1 MMPRFI
7 GMTPRLVAA
16 GLFATLL
23 WLPAAQANTER
34 RPTRLD
40 RKITMMVV
48 KYLQKNHYT
57 LPEIDDD
64 VSEQLFDEYFEEL
77 DPNRHYFLQSD
88 LDEFSVYR
96 ESLDDMVEKG
106 DLDFGFKVYE
116 RFIERVTE
124 RLEYVKSIIN
134 DDFDFTI
141 DEDILLDRKDLPW
154 PKTIAELDIAWRQ
167 RIKNQLLVAHL
178 LDEEGAKEEAEK
190 EKEPAVNDTEDPV
203 KDENAAESEN
213 TAEVGII
220 DDTPQE
226 AVVKQLE
233 QFLKFRDEND
243 NADILEIYLSTLTRI
258 FDPHTTYLNWRQLE
272 DFDISMRLRLQGIGA
287 TLTYKDGYTE
297 VVSIIPGGPANKQGA
312 LKPGHKIIAVGQGD
326 GEMMNVINMQLN
338 KVVRQIRGAKGT
350 KVRLSVIESLHS
362 TPKTI
367 SIVRDEVKLT
377 EGEAKGEVHKVEL
390 TDGRFINV
398 GVIDVPS
405 FYADFDALKRGDP
418 DAKST
423 TVDVRRLIDEMVEK
437 DEIAGIII
445 DLRSNGGGSLEEA
458 ISLSGLF
465 VPSGPIVQVRRVGG
479 MVDVREDLDDG
490 FAYDLPMIVM
500 VNQLSASASEI
511 FSGAIQDYQR
521 GLIVGSVGT
530 HGKGTVQTVLK
541 LDRMRSFRDKKPGA
555 IKFTMA
561 KFYRV
566 TGASTQKKGIAPDI
580 AFPSF
585 LDHMELG
592 EAELDHVLKWD
603 TIQSQPLN
611 RNFTQITPYVEELH
625 ERSDIRLA
633 KNELYQHLV
642 EDIAEFGKRRAEKYI
657 TLNREK
663 RIKLR
668 EEEEYWTERSQAV
681 LGSDRDNDDD
691 HEDAPEGAPEEIE
704 VKDDVQKNN
713 ESEEEDFPDV
723 YLDEGLALMGDLV
736 EILDRDN
743 KLTSNHMIKQKG
755 LE

>member
-16 GLFATLL
+16 SIFAAHL
-23 WLPAAQANTER
+23 WLPTAQANSER

-40 RKITMMVV
+40 RKISMMVV

-64 VSEQLFDEYFEEL
+64 VSEQLFNEYFDEL

-96 ESLDDMVEKG
+96 ESLDDMVENG
-106 DLDFGFKVYE
+106 DLGFGFKVYE

-134 DDFDFTI
+134 DDFDFNI
-141 DEDILLDRKDLPW
+141 DEDILLDRKNLPW
-154 PKTIAELDIAWRQ
+154 PATIAELDIAWRQ

-178 LDEEGAKEEAEK
+178 LDEEGAREEAEK
-190 EKEPAVNDTEDPV
+190 KKEPAVNDTEDPV
-203 KDENAAESEN
+203 KDENAVESEN
-213 TAEVGII
+213 TAEVEEVG
-220 DDTPQE
+220 DTPQE

-258 FDPHTTYLNWRQLE
+258 FDPHTAYLNWRQLE

-297 VVSIIPGGPANKQGA
+297 VVSIIPGGPADQQGA

-338 KVVRQIRGAKGT
+338 KVVRQIRGTKGT

-377 EGEAKGEVHKVEL
+377 EGEVKGEVHKVEL

-398 GVIDVPS
+398 GVVDVPS
-405 FYADFDALKRGDP
+405 FYADFDALKRGDS

-423 TVDVRRLIDEMVEK
+423 TVDVRRLIDDMVEK

-465 VPSGPIVQVRRVGG
+465 VPSGPIVQVRRAGG
-479 MVDVREDLDDG
+479 TVDVREDLDDG

-521 GLIVGSVGT
+521 GLIVGSIGT

-541 LDRMRSFRDKKPGA
+541 LDRMRSFRGKQPGA
-555 IKFTMA
+555 IKYTMA

-611 RNFTQITPYVEELH
+611 RNFTSITPYVEELH
-625 ERSDIRLA
+625 RRSDIRLA
-633 KNELYQHLV
+633 ENELYQHLV
-642 EDIAEFGKRRAEKYI
+642 EDIAEFGKRRAKKHI

-681 LGSDRDNDDD
+681 LGSDRDNDD
-691 HEDAPEGAPEEIE
+691 EPENTPENAPEEIE

-713 ESEEEDFPDV
+713 ENEEDFPDV

-736 EILDRDN
+736 EVLDRDN
-743 KLTSNHMIKQKG
+743 KLTSNHMIKQK
-755 LE
+755 EVE

>member
-1 MMPRFI
+1 MMSRFT

-16 GLFATLL
+16 GVFAALL
-23 WLPAAQANTER
+23 WLPAAQADSKR

-64 VSEQLFDEYFEEL
+64 VSEQFFDEYFDEL
-77 DPNRHYFLQSD
+77 DPNRYFFLQSD
-88 LDEFSVYR
+88 LDEFAVYR

-124 RLEYVKSIIN
+124 RTEYVKSIIN
-134 DDFDFTI
+134 DEFDFTI
-141 DEDILLDRKDLPW
+141 DEDILLDRQDLPW
-154 PKTIAELDIAWRQ
+154 PATAAELDIAWRQ
-167 RIKNQLLVAHL
+167 RVKNQLLVAYL
-178 LDEEGAKEEAEK
+178 LDEEGAREEAEK
-190 EKEPAVNDTEDPV
+190 EKEQAENDTEDPV
-203 KDENAAESEN
+203 EDENAAENEKP
-213 TAEVGII
+213 AEVEEV

-226 AVVKQLE
+226 TVVKQLE

-297 VVSIIPGGPANKQGA
+297 VVSIIPGGPADQQGA

-405 FYADFDALKRGDP
+405 FYADFDALKRGDS

-423 TVDVRRLIDEMVEK
+423 TADVQRLIDEMVEK

-479 MVDVREDLDDG
+479 IVDVREDSDDG
-490 FAYDLPMIVM
+490 FAYDLPMLVM

-592 EAELDHVLKWD
+592 
-603 TIQSQPLN
+603 
-611 RNFTQITPYVEELH
+611 
-625 ERSDIRLA
+625 
-633 KNELYQHLV
+633 
-642 EDIAEFGKRRAEKYI
+642 
-657 TLNREK
+657 
-663 RIKLR
+663 
-668 EEEEYWTERSQAV
+668 
-681 LGSDRDNDDD
+681 
-691 HEDAPEGAPEEIE
+691 
-704 VKDDVQKNN
+704 
-713 ESEEEDFPDV
+713 
-723 YLDEGLALMGDLV
+723 
-736 EILDRDN
+736 
-743 KLTSNHMIKQKG
+743 
-755 LE
+755 

>member
-1 MMPRFI
+1 MMLRFI
-7 GMTPRLVAA
+7 GITPRLVAA
-16 GLFATLL
+16 GLFTALL
-23 WLPAAQANTER
+23 WLPAAQANSER

-64 VSEQLFDEYFEEL
+64 VSEQLFDEYFDEL
-77 DPNRHYFLQSD
+77 DPNRYYFLQSD

-116 RFIERVTE
+116 RFIDRVTE
-124 RLEYVKSIIN
+124 RLEYVKSII
-134 DDFDFTI
+134 DDNFDFTI
-141 DEDILLDRKDLPW
+141 DEEILLDRKDLPW
-154 PKTIAELDIAWRQ
+154 PTTIAELDIAWRQ
-167 RIKNQLLVAHL
+167 RVKNQLLVAHL
-178 LDEEGAKEEAEK
+178 LDEENAREEAEK
-190 EKEPAVNDTEDPV
+190 EKEPAMNDTEDPV
-203 KDENAAESEN
+203 KDENAAESED
-213 TAEVGII
+213 TAEVEKVV
-220 DDTPQE
+220 DTPQE
-226 AVVKQLE
+226 AVVKRLE

-297 VVSIIPGGPANKQGA
+297 VVSIIPGGPADQQGA

-326 GEMMNVINMQLN
+326 EEMMNVINMQLN
-338 KVVRQIRGAKGT
+338 KVVRQIRGTKGT
-350 KVRLSVIESLHS
+350 KVRLSVIQSLHS
-362 TPKTI
+362 TPKSI
-367 SIVRDEVKLT
+367 SIIRDEVKLT

-398 GVIDVPS
+398 GAIDVPS
-405 FYADFDALKRGDP
+405 FYADFDALKRGDS

-423 TVDVRRLIDEMVEK
+423 TVDVRRLIDEMVET

-479 MVDVREDLDDG
+479 IVDVREDLDDG

-541 LDRMRSFRDKKPGA
+541 LDRMRSFRNKKPGA

-603 TIQSQPLN
+603 TIQAQPLN
-611 RNFTQITPYVEELH
+611 RNFTPITPYVEELH
-625 ERSDIRLA
+625 KRSDIRLA
-633 KNELYQHLV
+633 ENELYQHLV
-642 EDIAEFGKRRAEKYI
+642 EDIAEFGKRRAEKHI
-657 TLNREK
+657 SLNREK

-681 LGSDRDNDDD
+681 LGSDRDNDDET
-691 HEDAPEGAPEEIE
+691 EDGPGDAPEEIE
-704 VKDDVQKNN
+704 AEDGIQKKN
-713 ESEEEDFPDV
+713 ESEKDFPDV

-736 EILDRDN
+736 EILNRDN
-743 KLTSNHMIKQKG
+743 KLTSNQMIKQKG

>member
-1 MMPRFI
+1 MMPRLI
-7 GMTPRLVAA
+7 GMTPQLVAA
-16 GLFATLL
+16 GLFAALL
-23 WLPAAQANTER
+23 WLPAAQANSER

-64 VSEQLFDEYFEEL
+64 VSEQLFDEYFDEL

-88 LDEFSVYR
+88 LDEFAVYR

-154 PKTIAELDIAWRQ
+154 PTTIAELDIAWRQ

-178 LDEEGAKEEAEK
+178 LDEEGAREAAEK

-203 KDENAAESEN
+203 KDENAIESEN
-213 TAEVGII
+213 TAEIEEI

-226 AVVKQLE
+226 TVVKQLE

-297 VVSIIPGGPANKQGA
+297 VVSIIPGGPANQQGA

-350 KVRLSVIESLHS
+350 KVRLSVIQSLHS

-405 FYADFDALKRGDP
+405 FYADFDALKRGDS

-479 MVDVREDLDDG
+479 TVDVREDLDDG
-490 FAYDLPMIVM
+490 FAYDLPMIVI

-611 RNFTQITPYVEELH
+611 RNFTLITPYVEELH
-625 ERSDIRLA
+625 RRSDTRLA
-633 KNELYQHLV
+633 ESELYQHLV
-642 EDIAEFGKRRAEKYI
+642 EDIAEFGKRRAEKHI

-681 LGSDRDNDDD
+681 LGSDRDNDDEP
-691 HEDAPEGAPEEIE
+691 EDAPGDATEEIE

-713 ESEEEDFPDV
+713 ESEEDFPDV

>member
-1 MMPRFI
+1 
-7 GMTPRLVAA
+7 MTPRLVAA
-16 GLFATLL
+16 GVFAALL
-23 WLPAAQANTER
+23 WLPAAQADSKR

-64 VSEQLFDEYFEEL
+64 VSEQFFDEYFDEL
-77 DPNRHYFLQSD
+77 DPNRYFFLQSD
-88 LDEFSVYR
+88 LDEFAVYR

-124 RLEYVKSIIN
+124 RTEYVKSIIN
-134 DDFDFTI
+134 DEFDFTI
-141 DEDILLDRKDLPW
+141 DEDILLDRQDLPW
-154 PKTIAELDIAWRQ
+154 PATAAELDIAWRQ
-167 RIKNQLLVAHL
+167 RVKNQLLVAYL
-178 LDEEGAKEEAEK
+178 LDEEGAREEAEK
-190 EKEPAVNDTEDPV
+190 EKEQAENDTEDPV
-203 KDENAAESEN
+203 EDENAAENEKP
-213 TAEVGII
+213 AEVEEV

-226 AVVKQLE
+226 TVVKQLE

-297 VVSIIPGGPANKQGA
+297 VVSIIPGGPADQQGA

-405 FYADFDALKRGDP
+405 FYADFDALKRGDS

-423 TVDVRRLIDEMVEK
+423 TADVQRLIDEMVEK

-479 MVDVREDLDDG
+479 IVDVREDSDDG
-490 FAYDLPMIVM
+490 FAYDLPMLVM

-603 TIQSQPLN
+603 TIQAQPLN
-611 RNFTQITPYVEELH
+611 RNFTPITPYVEELH
-625 ERSDIRLA
+625 RRSDIRLA
-633 KNELYQHLV
+633 ENELYQHLV
-642 EDIAEFGKRRAEKYI
+642 EDIAEFGKRRAEKHI

-681 LGSDRDNDDD
+681 LGSDRDDDD
-691 HEDAPEGAPEEIE
+691 ESEDDPGDAPEEAEL
-704 VKDDVQKNN
+704 KDDVQKNN
-713 ESEEEDFPDV
+713 ESEEDFPDV

>member
-1 MMPRFI
+1 MMPRFF
-7 GMTPRLVAA
+7 GMTPRLVAT
-16 GLFATLL
+16 GLFAALL
-23 WLPAAQANTER
+23 WLPAAQANSER

-64 VSEQLFDEYFEEL
+64 VSEQLFDEYFDEL

-88 LDEFSVYR
+88 LDEFAVYR

-154 PKTIAELDIAWRQ
+154 PTTIAELDTAWRQ

-178 LDEEGAKEEAEK
+178 LDEEGAREEAEK

-213 TAEVGII
+213 TAEVEEI

-297 VVSIIPGGPANKQGA
+297 VVSIIPGGPANQQGA

-338 KVVRQIRGAKGT
+338 KVVRQIRGSKGT
-350 KVRLSVIESLHS
+350 KVRLSVIQSLHS

-405 FYADFDALKRGDP
+405 FYADFDALKRGDS

-479 MVDVREDLDDG
+479 IVDVREDLDDG
-490 FAYDLPMIVM
+490 FAYDLPMIVI

-611 RNFTQITPYVEELH
+611 RNFTLITPYVEELH
-625 ERSDIRLA
+625 RRSDTRLA
-633 KNELYQHLV
+633 KSELYQHLV
-642 EDIAEFGKRRAEKYI
+642 EDIAEFGKRRAEKHI

-681 LGSDRDNDDD
+681 LGSDRDNDDEP
-691 HEDAPEGAPEEIE
+691 EDDPGDAPEEIE

-713 ESEEEDFPDV
+713 ESEEDFPDV

>member
-1 MMPRFI
+1 MMSRFT

-16 GLFATLL
+16 GVFAALL
-23 WLPAAQANTER
+23 WLPAAQADSKR

-64 VSEQLFDEYFEEL
+64 VSEQFFDEYFDEL
-77 DPNRHYFLQSD
+77 DPNRYFFLQSD
-88 LDEFSVYR
+88 LDEFAVYR

-124 RLEYVKSIIN
+124 RTEYVKSIIN
-134 DDFDFTI
+134 DEFDFTI
-141 DEDILLDRKDLPW
+141 DEDILLDRQDLPW
-154 PKTIAELDIAWRQ
+154 PATAAELDIAWRQ
-167 RIKNQLLVAHL
+167 RVKNQLLVAYL
-178 LDEEGAKEEAEK
+178 LDEEGAREEAEK
-190 EKEPAVNDTEDPV
+190 EKEQAENDTEDPV
-203 KDENAAESEN
+203 EDENAAENEKP
-213 TAEVGII
+213 AEVEEV

-226 AVVKQLE
+226 TVVKQLE

-297 VVSIIPGGPANKQGA
+297 VVSIIPGGPADQQGA

-405 FYADFDALKRGDP
+405 FYADFDALKRGDS

-423 TVDVRRLIDEMVEK
+423 TADVQRLIDEMVEK

-479 MVDVREDLDDG
+479 IVDVREDSDDG
-490 FAYDLPMIVM
+490 FAYDLPMLVM

-603 TIQSQPLN
+603 TIQAQPLN
-611 RNFTQITPYVEELH
+611 RNFTPITPYVEELH
-625 ERSDIRLA
+625 RRSDIRLA
-633 KNELYQHLV
+633 ENELYQHLV
-642 EDIAEFGKRRAEKYI
+642 EDIAEFGKRRAEKHI

-681 LGSDRDNDDD
+681 LGSDRDDDD
-691 HEDAPEGAPEEIE
+691 ESEDDPGDAPEEAEL
-704 VKDDVQKNN
+704 KDDVQKNN
-713 ESEEEDFPDV
+713 ESEEDFPDV

-736 EILDRDN
+736 
-743 KLTSNHMIKQKG
+743 
-755 LE
+755 

>member
-1 MMPRFI
+1 MMPRFL
-7 GMTPRLVAA
+7 GMTPRLVAT
-16 GLFATLL
+16 GLFAALL
-23 WLPAAQANTER
+23 WLPAAQANSER

-64 VSEQLFDEYFEEL
+64 VSEQLFDEYFDEL

-88 LDEFSVYR
+88 LDEFAVYR

-154 PKTIAELDIAWRQ
+154 PTTIAELDMAWRQ

-178 LDEEGAKEEAEK
+178 LDEEGAREEAEK

-213 TAEVGII
+213 TAEVEEI

-297 VVSIIPGGPANKQGA
+297 VVSIIPGGPANQQGA

-350 KVRLSVIESLHS
+350 KVRLSVIQSLHS

-405 FYADFDALKRGDP
+405 FYADFDALKRGDS

-479 MVDVREDLDDG
+479 IVDVREDLDDG
-490 FAYDLPMIVM
+490 FAYDLPMIVI

-611 RNFTQITPYVEELH
+611 RNFTLITPYVEELH
-625 ERSDIRLA
+625 RRSDTRLA

-642 EDIAEFGKRRAEKYI
+642 EDIAEFGKRRAEKHI

-681 LGSDRDNDDD
+681 LGSDRDNDDEP
-691 HEDAPEGAPEEIE
+691 EDDPGDAPEEIE

-713 ESEEEDFPDV
+713 ESEEDFPDV